1 MSAEGGGLPIFGR
14 KQQGAAPPSAEL
26 RRAPLDGKTSE
37 PGFKPFPI
45 EAPEPPPA
53 ASVQPAVTEGPEP
66 ELTEEKILELLYPK
80 EYEAVRTVRAHDEP
94 SVLFVP
100 KDGMPFSYPNS
111 HCGGVRPLPDGE
123 GLAVTYVGEVVE
135 IRGDKL
141 LKVFFELS
149 GHRAHIVREWRTD
162 WARRP
167 QDRTVIRSITV
178 KVIDPPAHPEGEGS
192 QA

>member
-1 MSAEGGGLPIFGR
+1 MGAEDGP
-14 KQQGAAPPSAEL
+14 APA
-26 RRAPLDGKTSE
+26 
-37 PGFKPFPI
+37 
-45 EAPEPPPA
+45 
-53 ASVQPAVTEGPEP
+53 
-66 ELTEEKILELLYPK
+66 LTEEKILELLYPK

-123 GLAVTYVGEVVE
+123 GLAVIYVGEVVE

-178 KVIDPPAHPEGEGS
+178 KVIDPPAGMEGEG
-192 QA
+192 A

>member
-1 MSAEGGGLPIFGR
+1 MSVDGNGAPFFGKEPQTEGAGGARSDGWLGR
-14 KQQGAAPPSAEL
+14 AGPAPFPAAAPA
-26 RRAPLDGKTSE
+26 A
-37 PGFKPFPI
+37 
-45 EAPEPPPA
+45 EPPPA
-53 ASVQPAVTEGPEP
+53 APAEPSVRGGPEP
-66 ELTEEKILELLYPK
+66 EFTEEKILELLYPK

-123 GLAVTYVGEVVE
+123 GLAVIYVGEVVE

-178 KVIDPPAHPEGEGS
+178 KLIDPPAGMEGEG
-192 QA
+192 A